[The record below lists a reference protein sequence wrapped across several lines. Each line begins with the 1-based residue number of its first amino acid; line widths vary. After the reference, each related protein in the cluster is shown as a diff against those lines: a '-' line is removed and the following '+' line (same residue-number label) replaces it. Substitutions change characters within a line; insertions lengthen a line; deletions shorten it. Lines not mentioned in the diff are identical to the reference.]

1 MYMSRL
7 KQSNLKMAL
16 VLLILIS
23 SISIYGQQAEFK
35 FRDKIFI
42 ENVSHLEIFKRAINW
57 HTGAKRTILIEK
69 VYSSESNVISSN
81 RTITYTTKTA
91 SFLQTGLSILVSKP
105 HRSIVSF
112 TVKLE
117 ITDGKCEY
125 TIENFYYK
133 IDMDKKGACF
143 QYINILNKPP
153 TDCKS
158 LWGLAFYKNT
168 NINIQKITKDYIENY
183 LIPELKIWLNKK

>member
-1 MYMSRL
+1 MK
-7 KQSNLKMAL
+7 KQKESKLKMVL

-23 SISIYGQQAEFK
+23 SISIYGQQTEFK
-35 FRDKIFI
+35 FKDKIII
-42 ENVSHLEIFKRAINW
+42 ENVPHLEIFKRAINW
-57 HTGAKRTILIEK
+57 HTGARRTILIEK
-69 VYSSESNVISSN
+69 VFSSESKVISSN
-81 RTITYTTKTA
+81 KTITYTNKTT
-91 SFLQTGLSILVSKP
+91 SFLQTSLNIIVSKP
-105 HRSIVSF
+105 HRSIVSY

-125 TIENFYYK
+125 TIDNFYYK